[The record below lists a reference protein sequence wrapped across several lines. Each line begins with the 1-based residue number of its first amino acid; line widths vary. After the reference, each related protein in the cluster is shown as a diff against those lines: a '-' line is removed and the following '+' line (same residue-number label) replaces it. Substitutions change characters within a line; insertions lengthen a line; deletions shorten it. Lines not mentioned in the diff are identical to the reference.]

1 MQYMAS
7 KTPSSTCLKILFSES
22 RFLIVVLYF
31 FTPAPDPRF
40 VKGHFI
46 LPDPSEFLLPHK
58 STQSKGD
65 RFSQGGQNF
74 VDPALLTPSTE
85 RSDIGLD
92 YGRAGREPL
101 GVTSSSAVLPGAQI
115 YPHFGEFVVMSRDW
129 DFCGDFRLVSFILDL
144 SKLHGTKQ

>member
-1 MQYMAS
+1 M
-7 KTPSSTCLKILFSES
+7 SSI
-22 RFLIVVLYF
+22 
-31 FTPAPDPRF
+31 
-40 VKGHFI
+40 I
-46 LPDPSEFLLPHK
+46 LPQPHTPVLLRVNSYPQTLQSFYFLTNPPNR
-58 STQSKGD
+58 KGT

-101 GVTSSSAVLPGAQI
+101 GVASSSAVLPGAGI
-115 YPHFGEFVVMSRDW
+115 YPHFGDFVVMSRD
-129 DFCGDFRLVSFILDL
+129 FCGDFRSVSFILDL